1 MGFGSY
7 DESEQQ
13 RSTESADVEDDGG
26 VNVHEHDHHGEV
38 SVDEDDTSTD
48 DLIAQLAEIKAR
60 SDDEDDE
67 DE

>member
-26 VNVHEHDHHGEV
+26 VK
-38 SVDEDDTSTD
+38 STNTT
-48 DLIAQLAEIKAR
+48 ITGRCR
-60 SDDEDDE
+60 STRTTRRPTI
-67 DE
+67 